1 MVHSRSR
8 ILLGFLLRK
17 GYTLGIHTGC
27 NKYMLRDM
35 YMYIYIYTHKYMN
48 VYLFPYVYINTYI
61 LGYNLS
67 TQTILNAMEISEL
80 LYDFF
85 MHTQFSFTYLVK

>member
-1 MVHSRSR
+1 
-8 ILLGFLLRK
+8 
-17 GYTLGIHTGC
+17 
-27 NKYMLRDM
+27 
-35 YMYIYIYTHKYMN
+35 MN